1 MQIDKVFVQQRKTNR
16 LNRKVQTTQTQPN
29 IQNVDVVYLHKKNW
43 TFRNYLK
50 LLALS
55 WNVCVKRFI
64 CFFLFLYLVDE
75 DSPSVYLRD
84 DYLGGP
90 TELRAATAE
99 RAALFLDSALAARH
113 QSSSEPA
120 LIFTLHVY
128 QYSLAGRGGVAG
140 GRSRLHL
147 INIGGCANRSGGFPL
162 SAIGNTLFAILGG
175 QKHTP
180 NHTHPLTPL
189 LKDCLAPITCHVT
202 ILAHISCKQVRK
214 ILFST

>member
-1 MQIDKVFVQQRKTNR
+1 ME
-16 LNRKVQTTQTQPN
+16 
-29 IQNVDVVYLHKKNW
+29 
-43 TFRNYLK
+43 
-50 LLALS
+50 LLALPR
-55 WNVCVKRFI
+55 NVCVKRFI
-64 CFFLFLYLVDE
+64 CFSFAEE

-90 TELRAATAE
+90 TELRAPTAE

-128 QYSLAGRGGVAG
+128 QYSLAGKGGVAG

-214 ILFST
+214 IFVFHFTIYKSIYSFRNNLSCGKESYRCTDNGTSCVTDP

>member
-1 MQIDKVFVQQRKTNR
+1 M
-16 LNRKVQTTQTQPN
+16 
-29 IQNVDVVYLHKKNW
+29 
-43 TFRNYLK
+43 
-50 LLALS
+50 
-55 WNVCVKRFI
+55 
-64 CFFLFLYLVDE
+64 
-75 DSPSVYLRD
+75 
-84 DYLGGP
+84 
-90 TELRAATAE
+90 
-99 RAALFLDSALAARH
+99 FLDSALAARH

-128 QYSLAGRGGVAG
+128 QYSLAGKGGVAG

-180 NHTHPLTPL
+180 NHTHSLTPL

-214 ILFST
+214 IQFSTLRFTNRNSFGIFSPEKESHRCADNGASCVTDP